1 MHDDRATDERAACYV
16 EMSAKDTVN
25 TGVLG
30 TRRLETSGRLIV
42 SSPPVTSPR
51 AWVPR
56 DETRQRRRCRPGRWR
71 HPSPPREASSA
82 PAPRPARATSSP
94 ARHPTR
100 RAPHSRGRADPR
112 HLPRALN
119 PFAGGAGGAAPE
131 PNPRN
136 SPGGPLDGEER
147 DVILIE
153 TRRPDGC
160 VGRIVYSTTAE
171 VDCYD
176 LERLCDDVG
185 WPRRP
190 ISKVRAALEN
200 SFLVA
205 SLYLELVPAP
215 GDAGDGDGDGDA
227 RDAAR
232 PSGMP
237 GVSYPDPP
245 AFGER
250 RLVGLARATSD
261 HAFNA
266 TIWDV
271 VVDTEF
277 QGQGLG
283 KALVEQ
289 MIRTLLARD
298 IGNITLFADNKVVP
312 FYKSLGFV
320 SDPEGIKGMFL
331 YP

>member
-1 MHDDRATDERAACYV
+1 MSTTRAAGPLP
-16 EMSAKDTVN
+16 AA
-25 TGVLG
+25 
-30 TRRLETSGRLIV
+30 
-42 SSPPVTSPR
+42 PVVAGARALAPRAVPSPR
-51 AWVPR
+51 AVPPAL
-56 DETRQRRRCRPGRWR
+56 PG
-71 HPSPPREASSA
+71 AA
-82 PAPRPARATSSP
+82 
-94 ARHPTR
+94 R
-100 RAPHSRGRADPR
+100 RAPPRRGPLAVRSFDP
-112 HLPRALN
+112 
-119 PFAGGAGGAAPE
+119 APE

-136 SPGGPLDGEER
+136 SPGGALDGEEQ
-147 DVILIE
+147 DVVLIE
-153 TRRPDGC
+153 TRRADGR

-176 LERLCDDVG
+176 LEKLCDKVG

-200 SFLVA
+200 SFCVA
-205 SLYLELVPAP
+205 SLYLELLPADDEEE
-215 GDAGDGDGDGDA
+215 GIAAAAASRGGSSTETAGPSSA
-227 RDAAR
+227 EAAGGG
-232 PSGMP
+232 GMP
-237 GVSYPDPP
+237 GVTYPPAGP

-271 VVDTEF
+271 VVDAEF

-298 IGNITLFADNKVVP
+298 IGNVTLFADNKVVP
-312 FYKSLGFV
+312 FYESLGFV

>member
-1 MHDDRATDERAACYV
+1 MSSGTMATPVAAARGVFRART
-16 EMSAKDTVN
+16 
-25 TGVLG
+25 
-30 TRRLETSGRLIV
+30 
-42 SSPPVTSPR
+42 PPP
-51 AWVPR
+51 
-56 DETRQRRRCRPGRWR
+56 
-71 HPSPPREASSA
+71 
-82 PAPRPARATSSP
+82 RATSSP
-94 ARHPTR
+94 ARNPTR
-100 RAPHSRGRADPR
+100 RAPLSRGRADPR

-119 PFAGGAGGAAPE
+119 PFAGCAGGAAPE

-136 SPGGPLDGEER
+136 SPGGPLEGEER

-215 GDAGDGDGDGDA
+215 EDAGDAGDGDGDGDA
-227 RDAAR
+227 GDAAR

-237 GVSYPDPP
+237 GVTYPDAP

>member
-1 MHDDRATDERAACYV
+1 MLV
-16 EMSAKDTVN
+16 EA
-25 TGVLG
+25 
-30 TRRLETSGRLIV
+30 
-42 SSPPVTSPR
+42 
-51 AWVPR
+51 
-56 DETRQRRRCRPGRWR
+56 
-71 HPSPPREASSA
+71 
-82 PAPRPARATSSP
+82 
-94 ARHPTR
+94 
-100 RAPHSRGRADPR
+100 
-112 HLPRALN
+112 
-119 PFAGGAGGAAPE
+119 
-131 PNPRN
+131 
-136 SPGGPLDGEER
+136 
-147 DVILIE
+147 
-153 TRRPDGC
+153 RRPDGC

-190 ISKVRAALEN
+190 IAKVRAALEN
-200 SFLVA
+200 SFCVA
-205 SLYLELVPAP
+205 SLYLELIPAEEVVDNDGGGSDGGSES
-215 GDAGDGDGDGDA
+215 GDTIDQQQPPVVVAAGL
-227 RDAAR
+227 
-232 PSGMP
+232 P
-237 GVSYPDPP
+237 GVSYPTNDSA

-271 VVDTEF
+271 VVDTDF

-298 IGNITLFADNKVVP
+298 IGNITLFADNKVIP
-312 FYKSLGFV
+312 FYTNLGFV
-320 SDPEGIKGMFL
+320 TDPEGIKGMFL

>member
-1 MHDDRATDERAACYV
+1 MSTTRAAGPLP
-16 EMSAKDTVN
+16 AA
-25 TGVLG
+25 
-30 TRRLETSGRLIV
+30 
-42 SSPPVTSPR
+42 PVVAGARALAPRAVPSPR
-51 AWVPR
+51 AVPPSL
-56 DETRQRRRCRPGRWR
+56 PG
-71 HPSPPREASSA
+71 AA
-82 PAPRPARATSSP
+82 
-94 ARHPTR
+94 R
-100 RAPHSRGRADPR
+100 RAPPRRGPLAVRSFDP
-112 HLPRALN
+112 
-119 PFAGGAGGAAPE
+119 APE

-136 SPGGPLDGEER
+136 SPGGALDGEEQ
-147 DVILIE
+147 DVVLIE
-153 TRRPDGC
+153 TRRADGR

-176 LERLCDDVG
+176 LEKLCDKVG

-200 SFLVA
+200 SFCVA
-205 SLYLELVPAP
+205 SLYLELLPADDEEE
-215 GDAGDGDGDGDA
+215 GTAAAAASRGGSSTETAG
-227 RDAAR
+227 
-232 PSGMP
+232 PSSAEAGGGGMP
-237 GVSYPDPP
+237 GVTYPPAGP

-271 VVDTEF
+271 VVDAEF

-298 IGNITLFADNKVVP
+298 IGNVTLFADNKVVP
-312 FYKSLGFV
+312 FYESLGFV